1 MKKHP
6 PRRAQLTVRP
16 AHRLLSPPFLFVSS
30 SSSSSSPCSE
40 PFPVRNRS
48 KKSRGGVA
56 NQGGCLLHGRP
67 KTAREGGSG
76 ARTIDRPPTDRR
88 RRRDSC
94 EERSTRKQRG
104 FAPDPSEGR
113 SREGEC
119 WDDRH
124 LNIASSPYYCCC
136 RRIVSPERPKMPFQI
151 PNSHSSGRGWCVTQD
166 QPDDGSTRA
175 KNTVH
180 LSDTHTH
187 THATQ
192 CQQAGR
198 RKIRRV
204 RGAVQ
209 PRPQEAT
216 THRQTHTHTPHG
228 KSAKKSQPKP
238 DEMGAGWCPLD
249 PTRVSSFVCDMRVCG
264 PPVSASLGSG
274 FRVLALYLS
283 TVGSRIAWKNQMG
296 ILSQNA
302 ASGGNDNRI
311 LLSRSTPLLKC
322 LVVRSGSGR
331 RGDSENQRLALALM
345 LSSPM
350 LVGPWPCHWRN
361 PLPSQALLAVPS
373 ANRPPCPWN
382 HFPTCDLQTNP
393 CNSLARCPA
402 TGTPCPPYR

>member
-1 MKKHP
+1 
-6 PRRAQLTVRP
+6 
-16 AHRLLSPPFLFVSS
+16 
-30 SSSSSSPCSE
+30 
-40 PFPVRNRS
+40 
-48 KKSRGGVA
+48 
-56 NQGGCLLHGRP
+56 
-67 KTAREGGSG
+67 
-76 ARTIDRPPTDRR
+76 
-88 RRRDSC
+88 
-94 EERSTRKQRG
+94 
-104 FAPDPSEGR
+104 
-113 SREGEC
+113 
-119 WDDRH
+119 
-124 LNIASSPYYCCC
+124 
-136 RRIVSPERPKMPFQI
+136 MPFQI

-175 KNTVH
+175 KNIVH

-187 THATQ
+187 TQPSANRQ
-192 CQQAGR
+192 EN
-198 RKIRRV
+198 RRV
-204 RGAVQ
+204 RGAEQ

-228 KSAKKSQPKP
+228 KSAKKRVSPN
-238 DEMGAGWCPLD
+238 
-249 PTRVSSFVCDMRVCG
+249 PTRWEPGGAPSTRREFRHSCVTCVFADPPFPLPWDRGFVCWHCICR
-264 PPVSASLGSG
+264 P
-274 FRVLALYLS
+274 
-283 TVGSRIAWKNQMG
+283 VGSRIAWKNQMG

-402 TGTPCPPYR
+402 TGTPCPPYRYPGLHA

>member
-1 MKKHP
+1 MPTLLPSSSARNVNNLQSQLWDSHSHSPCLTHSTKDQPPPPFWAISPLAAHGKTDSRRSSGGWGGVKKHP
-6 PRRAQLTVRP
+6 PRRAKLTVRP

-48 KKSRGGVA
+48 KRAGGVA
-56 NQGGCLLHGRP
+56 NRGCLLHGRP

-124 LNIASSPYYCCC
+124 LNIASSPCNCCC
-136 RRIVSPERPKMPFQI
+136 RRIVSPDRPKMPFQI

-187 THATQ
+187 TQPSANRQ
-192 CQQAGR
+192 EN
-198 RKIRRV
+198 RRV
-204 RGAVQ
+204 RGAEQ

-228 KSAKKSQPKP
+228 KSAKKRVSPN
-238 DEMGAGWCPLD
+238 
-249 PTRVSSFVCDMRVCG
+249 PTRWEPGGAPRPDASFVIRV
-264 PPVSASLGSG
+264 
-274 FRVLALYLS
+274 
-283 TVGSRIAWKNQMG
+283 
-296 ILSQNA
+296 
-302 ASGGNDNRI
+302 
-311 LLSRSTPLLKC
+311 
-322 LVVRSGSGR
+322 
-331 RGDSENQRLALALM
+331 
-345 LSSPM
+345 
-350 LVGPWPCHWRN
+350 
-361 PLPSQALLAVPS
+361 
-373 ANRPPCPWN
+373 
-382 HFPTCDLQTNP
+382 
-393 CNSLARCPA
+393 
-402 TGTPCPPYR
+402 